1 MAMKIVGQSL
11 ARVDGPLKVSGV
23 AAYTA
28 DHTRESVA
36 YAVPVGS
43 TIANGRIAALNVS
56 KARAMPGVIEIYHR
70 GNIGAL
76 YKPSPEAGAFDE
88 ARPPFADDVIRY
100 YGQYVA
106 LVVAETFE
114 DATAA
119 AALIEIA
126 YADVAAP
133 NVELELAG
141 DDEPT
146 ESSRRGDPAAA
157 YDASPVKID
166 RTYVTPVETHNPI
179 ELHATLAIYDGETFT
194 LYETTQAVVNHR
206 NVVSEILDVPRENV
220 RIVMKF
226 LGSGFGG
233 KLWPWTHGTLAAAA
247 ARQLGRPVKLVVTR
261 KQMFQNVGH
270 RARTQQRVR
279 MSAQRDG
286 TLTSLRHEA
295 VNHANMLDEYDEN
308 CGEATPYFYGTPN
321 LLVTSAQTRRNV
333 GSPTAMRGPGAV
345 PGLYAT
351 ESAYDELAI
360 ELGMDPV
367 QLRLHNEPERDQS
380 LDVPFSSR
388 HYAECLT
395 VGSEKFGW
403 SQRSPAVGSMRKDG
417 AILGWG
423 VSGCSWIA
431 GRFAAET
438 RVELHADGSARVAI
452 GTQDIGTGTY
462 TVVAQLV
469 AETTGIPV
477 ERIVVEL
484 GDTRLP
490 PGPTSGGS
498 LVTSSVVPAVLE
510 AARAAMK
517 SAIGIATTVPK
528 QPFEDWSP
536 DDLSFESGKIVA
548 RKGARREQIDFHEI
562 LRGASVAMVTG
573 SGKAARTLGEEHPQF
588 SLHSYGAQF
597 VEVAWQPEIAR
608 LRVNRVVTVIDAGR
622 IINPQTARNQIE
634 GAVVMGVGMAL
645 FEQTHYDPRSGAP
658 INRNLADYIVATNAD
673 TPQMD
678 VTFLD
683 YPDTKVNELGARGV
697 GEIGLAGVASAITA
711 AVYHATGVRVRALPV
726 TIEKLLGNPA
736 TP

>member
-1 MAMKIVGQSL
+1 MATTIVGRSL
-11 ARVDGPLKVSGV
+11 ARIDGPLKVSGA

-28 DHTRESVA
+28 DRTMEHVA

-43 TIANGRIAALNVS
+43 TIANGRIAALNLS
-56 KARAMPGVIEIYHR
+56 KARQMPGVIEIYHR

-76 YKPSPEAGAFDE
+76 YKPSPDAGAIDE
-88 ARPPFADDVIRY
+88 ARPPFADDVVSY
-100 YGQYVA
+100 YGQFVA

-114 DATAA
+114 EATAA
-119 AALIEIA
+119 ASLVEVE

-133 NVELELAG
+133 NVELELVG

-146 ESSRRGDPAAA
+146 EVSRRGDPEAA
-157 YDASPVKID
+157 YDTSPVRID
-166 RTYVTPVETHNPI
+166 RKYVTPAETHNPI
-179 ELHATLAIYDGETFT
+179 ELHASLATYDGDCFT

-206 NVVSEILDVPRENV
+206 NVISEILGVPRENV

-247 ARQLGRPVKLVVTR
+247 ARNLGRPVKLVVTR
-261 KQMFQNVGH
+261 KQMFQTVGH

-279 MSAQRDG
+279 MSAQPDG

-295 VNHANMLDEYDEN
+295 INDAGMLDEYDEN
-308 CGEATPYFYGTPN
+308 CGEATTYLYGTTN
-321 LLVTSAQTRRNV
+321 LLVTAAQTRRHV

-345 PGLYAT
+345 PGLFAT

-367 QLRLHNEPERDQS
+367 QLRLRNEPDRDQD

-395 VGSEKFGW
+395 LGAEKFGW
-403 SQRSPAVGSMRKDG
+403 SQRSARIGSMRKDG
-417 AILGWG
+417 TVLGWG

-431 GRFAAET
+431 GRFAAEA

-462 TVVAQLV
+462 TVLAQIV
-469 AETTGIPV
+469 AESTGIPV
-477 ERIVVEL
+477 ERIVVDL

-498 LVTSSVVPAVLE
+498 LVTSSVIPAVLE

-517 SAIGIATTVPK
+517 LAIGLATTQK
-528 QPFEDWSP
+528 KTPFEDWSP
-536 DDLSFESGKIVA
+536 DDLSFERGKIVA
-548 RKGARREQIDFHEI
+548 REGSGDRQIDFHEV
-562 LRGASVAMVTG
+562 LRNASVAMVSGT
-573 SGKAARTLGEEHPQF
+573 GKAARTLGEERPKYSF
-588 SLHSYGAQF
+588 HSYGAQF
-597 VEVAWQPEIAR
+597 VEVGWQPEIAR
-608 LRVNRVVTVIDAGR
+608 LRVHRVVTVVDAGR
-622 IINPQTARNQIE
+622 IVNPRTARNQIE

-645 FEQTHYDPRSGAP
+645 FEETRYDPRSGAP
-658 INRNLADYIVATNAD
+658 INANLADYIVATNAD
-673 TPQMD
+673 TPKMD

-697 GEIGLAGVASAITA
+697 GEIGLAGVASAIA
-711 AVYHATGVRVRALPV
+711 SAVYHATGVRVRELPIE
-726 TIEKLLGNPA
+726 IEKLLE
-736 TP
+736 